1 MTYAT
6 DHIFTKSDYLTPLQV
21 SKILETDEQTAY
33 RALKTMYLRRAT
45 VMVKTGYNK
54 SPRPMVICA
63 KYSRSEKPGILPY
76 RLRYDALDEIAK
88 FLQEQSA
95 KGK

>member
-1 MTYAT
+1 VT
-6 DHIFTKSDYLTPLQV
+6 DASNHIFTKSDYLTPLQV

-54 SPRPMVICA
+54 SPRPMVICSR
-63 KYSRSEKPGILPY
+63 YSRSEKSGILPY
-76 RLRYDALDEIAK
+76 RLRSDALEEIAK
-88 FLQEQSA
+88 YIQEQKN

>member
-1 MTYAT
+1 MTDIT
-6 DHIFTKSDYLTPLQV
+6 NHIFTKSDYLTPLQV
-21 SKILETDEQTAY
+21 SKEQTAY
-33 RALKTMYLRRAT
+33 HALKTMYLRRAT
-45 VMVKTGYNK
+45 IMVQTGYNK

-76 RLRYDALDEIAK
+76 RLRYDALDEVKKYI
-88 FLQEQSA
+88 QEQKT